1 MKQGMKERCWDQVRY
16 IVIYGHAVAVTAIGQ
31 RYILSYPAKE
41 RAGLY
46 GNVTQPNSTLTDSM
60 MREIKAKGCSDQKL
74 IQEIEQ
80 GV

>member
-46 GNVTQPNSTLTDSM
+46 GNVT
-60 MREIKAKGCSDQKL
+60 
-74 IQEIEQ
+74 
-80 GV
+80 